1 MDPHGGTRSRFPPAA
16 PTSAGVLFALIL
28 VGLVLV
34 LLTGIPVFAGL
45 TLFATAIV
53 YLAEG
58 NLGGLGDLVF
68 GKLNTYLLVAI
79 PLFTLMAHFMIRG
92 KVVDDLFGAAH
103 TLLRHLPGGMG
114 VATVAA
120 CTVFAAISG
129 SSVATALTIGSA
141 AIPLMG
147 AGGTLGIL
155 IPPSGPMVLFGVV
168 SDTSIGALFMAGVVP
183 GLMLATIFAIYC
195 MTEAKLARHPVK
207 TEPRTT
213 AREALA
219 ALRRSFWALTLPAT
233 VLGGMYFGVFTAT
246 EAAAAGALGALAI
259 ASLVYRNLPPAE
271 IWRSAIDAAR
281 NSAMLFLILAAA
293 ALLGNALTKL
303 RIPVQMVEL
312 VTHYGLSQTGFLL
325 AVMLVV
331 FVLGMFLE
339 TISIILITTPVVLP
353 VLAALHINPIWYG
366 ILLTINL
373 ELALITPPVG
383 MNLFAIKA
391 ISRAP
396 ISEIMLG
403 VAPYVALMV
412 VGLGLVLAFPQTAL
426 WLPGTMNY
434 K

>member
-1 MDPHGGTRSRFPPAA
+1 M
-16 PTSAGVLFALIL
+16 LFALIL

-141 AIPLMG
+141 AIPLMIRYGYNPRVAYGVVG

-207 TEPRTT
+207 TEPRAT

-246 EAAAAGALGALAI
+246 EAAAVGALGALAI

-391 ISRAP
+391 ITRAP
-396 ISEIMLG
+396 IGEIMLG

>member
-1 MDPHGGTRSRFPPAA
+1 
-16 PTSAGVLFALIL
+16 VLFALIL

-45 TLFATAIV
+45 LLFATGILV
-53 YLAEG
+53 TAEG
-58 NLGGLGDLVF
+58 KLGGIGDLVF
-68 GKLNTYLLVAI
+68 GKLNTYLLVSI

-92 KVVDDLFGAAH
+92 KVVDDLFGAAN
-103 TLLRHLPGGMG
+103 TMLRHLPGGMG

-141 AIPLMG
+141 AIPLMIRYG
-147 AGGTLGIL
+147 YSPRVAYGVVGGGGTLGIL

-183 GLMLATIFAIYC
+183 GLMLALIFAIYC
-195 MTEAKLARHPVK
+195 MTEAKLARHKVK
-207 TEPRTT
+207 TEPR
-213 AREALA
+213 ASFGEAMR
-219 ALRRSFWALTLPAT
+219 ALRKSFWALTLPVL

-259 ASLVYRNLPPAE
+259 ATLVYRTLGPRD
-271 IWRSAIDAAR
+271 IWGAAVDAAR
-281 NSAMLFLILAAA
+281 NTAMLFLILAAA
-293 ALLGNALTKL
+293 ALLGHALTKL
-303 RIPVQMVEL
+303 RIPAQMVEL
-312 VTHYGLSQTGFLL
+312 VTQYGVSQMGFLI
-325 AVMLVV
+325 AVMLLI

-353 VLAALHINPIWYG
+353 VLAALKIDPVWYG

-391 ISRAP
+391 ITRAP
-396 ISEIMLG
+396 IGEIIMG
-403 VAPYVALMV
+403 VLPYV
-412 VGLGLVLAFPQTAL
+412 GLLIFGLALVLLFPSIAL
-426 WLPGTMNY
+426 WLPSTMNY

>member
-1 MDPHGGTRSRFPPAA
+1 MT
-16 PTSAGVLFALIL
+16 FALIL
-28 VGLVLV
+28 IGLVLV
-34 LLTGIPVFAGL
+34 LLTGVPVFAGL
-45 TLFATAIV
+45 LLFSSAMLYAV
-53 YLAEG
+53 EG
-58 NLGGLGDLVF
+58 HLGGIGDLVF
-68 GKLNTYLLVAI
+68 GKLDTYLLVSI

-141 AIPLMG
+141 AIPLMIRYG
-147 AGGTLGIL
+147 YSPRVAYGVVGGGGTLGIL
-155 IPPSGPMVLFGVV
+155 IPPSGPMILFGVV
-168 SDTSIGALFMAGVVP
+168 SDTSIGALFMAGVMP
-183 GLMLATIFAIYC
+183 GLMLAAIFAIYC
-195 MTEAKLARHPVK
+195 MTSAKLARKPVA
-207 TEPRTT
+207 TQPRATL
-213 AREALA
+213 AEALT
-219 ALRRSFWALTLPAT
+219 ALRKSFWALTLPVL

-246 EAAAAGALGALAI
+246 EAAAAGALGALLI
-259 ASLVYRNLPPAE
+259 AMLVYRNFTLKDV
-271 IWRSAIDAAR
+271 WGSAIDASR

-293 ALLGNALTKL
+293 ALLGNVLTKL
-303 RIPVQMVEL
+303 RIPNQMVDL
-312 VTHYGLSQTGFLL
+312 VTQYGVSQLTFLF
-325 AVMLVV
+325 AVMLLI

-353 VLAALHINPIWYG
+353 VLAALQINPIWYG

-391 ISRAP
+391 ITRAP
-396 ISEIMLG
+396 IGEIIAG
-403 VAPYVALMV
+403 VTPYVLLLI
-412 VGLGLVLAFPQTAL
+412 LGLALVLFFPAIAL
-426 WLPGTMNY
+426 WLPGTMQY

>member
-1 MDPHGGTRSRFPPAA
+1 M
-16 PTSAGVLFALIL
+16 LFALIL

-34 LLTGIPVFAGL
+34 LLTGIPVFSGL
-45 TLFATAIV
+45 LLFAAAIL
-53 YLAEG
+53 YTAEG
-58 NLGGLGDLVF
+58 HLGGIGDLVF
-68 GKLNTYLLVAI
+68 GKLDTYLLVSI

-114 VATVAA
+114 IATVAA

-141 AIPLMG
+141 AIPLMIRYG
-147 AGGTLGIL
+147 YSPRFAYGVVGGGGTLGIL

-168 SDTSIGALFMAGVVP
+168 SDTSIGALFMAGIVP
-183 GLMLATIFAIYC
+183 GLMLALIFAVYC
-195 MTEAKLARHPVK
+195 ATAMKLAANPVAI
-207 TEPRTT
+207 EPRATS
-213 AREALA
+213 AEVVA
-219 ALRRSFWALTLPAT
+219 ALRKSVWSLTLPVL

-259 ASLVYRNLPPAE
+259 AMFVYRNFGLKDL
-271 IWRSAIDAAR
+271 WGSAIDAAR

-293 ALLGNALTKL
+293 ALLGHALTKL
-303 RIPVQMVEL
+303 RIPNQMVDL
-312 VTHYGLSQTGFLL
+312 VAQYGVSQLGFLA
-325 AVMLVV
+325 AVMVLL

-353 VLAALHINPIWYG
+353 VLAALKINPGWYG

-391 ISRAP
+391 ITRAP
-396 ISEIMLG
+396 IRDIIAG
-403 VAPYVALMV
+403 VTPYVGLLI
-412 VGLGLVLAFPQTAL
+412 VGLALVMSFPQIAL
-426 WLPGTMNY
+426 WLPGTMQY

>member
-1 MDPHGGTRSRFPPAA
+1 
-16 PTSAGVLFALIL
+16 VLFALIL

-45 TLFATAIV
+45 LLFAAGILVT
-53 YLAEG
+53 AEG
-58 NLGGLGDLVF
+58 KLGGIGDLVF
-68 GKLNTYLLVAI
+68 GKLNTYLLVSI

-92 KVVDDLFGAAH
+92 KVVDDLFGAAN
-103 TLLRHLPGGMG
+103 TMLRHLPGGMG

-141 AIPLMG
+141 AIPLMIRYG
-147 AGGTLGIL
+147 YSPRVAYGVVGGGGTLGIL

-183 GLMLATIFAIYC
+183 GLMLALIFAIYC
-195 MTEAKLARHPVK
+195 MTEAKLARHKVK
-207 TEPRTT
+207 TEPR
-213 AREALA
+213 ASFGEAMR
-219 ALRRSFWALTLPAT
+219 ALRKSFWALTLPVV

-259 ASLVYRNLPPAE
+259 ATLVYRTLGARD
-271 IWRSAIDAAR
+271 IWSAAVDAAR
-281 NSAMLFLILAAA
+281 NTAMLFLILAAA
-293 ALLGNALTKL
+293 ALLGHALTKL
-303 RIPVQMVEL
+303 RIPAQMVEL
-312 VTHYGLSQTGFLL
+312 VTQYGVSQIGFLI
-325 AVMLVV
+325 AVMLLI

-353 VLAALHINPIWYG
+353 VLAALKIDPVWYG

-391 ISRAP
+391 ITRAP
-396 ISEIMLG
+396 IGEIIMG
-403 VAPYVALMV
+403 VLPYVGLLI
-412 VGLGLVLAFPQTAL
+412 LGLALVLFFPSIAL
-426 WLPGTMNY
+426 WLPSTMSY

>member
-1 MDPHGGTRSRFPPAA
+1 M
-16 PTSAGVLFALIL
+16 LFALIL
-28 VGLVLV
+28 IGLVLV
-34 LLTGIPVFAGL
+34 LLTGVPVFAGL
-45 TLFATAIV
+45 LLFATAML
-53 YLAEG
+53 YMAEG
-58 NLGGLGDLVF
+58 HLGGIGDLVF
-68 GKLNTYLLVAI
+68 GDLDSYLLVAI

-103 TLLRHLPGGMG
+103 TVLRHLPGGMG

-141 AIPLMG
+141 AIPLMIRYGYSPRVAYGVVG

-183 GLMLATIFAIYC
+183 GLMLAAIFAIYC
-195 MTEAKLARHPVK
+195 MSSAALAKDQVK
-207 TEPRTT
+207 REPR
-213 AREALA
+213 ASLREIGA
-219 ALRRSFWALTLPAT
+219 ALRRSFWSLALPVI

-246 EAAAAGALGALAI
+246 EAAAAGALAALII
-259 ASLVYRNLPPAE
+259 AMAVYRNFTLRDL
-271 IWRSAIDAAR
+271 WLSAIDAAR

-293 ALLGNALTKL
+293 ALLGQVLTKL
-303 RIPVQMVEL
+303 RIPNQIVDL
-312 VTHYGLSQTGFLL
+312 VGQYSLGQIGFLIS
-325 AVMLVV
+325 VMVLI
-331 FVLGMFLE
+331 FILGMFLE

-353 VLAALHINPIWYG
+353 VLAALKINPVWYG

-383 MNLFAIKA
+383 MNLFALKA
-391 ISRAP
+391 VTRAP
-396 ISEIMLG
+396 LIDIIMG
-403 VAPYVALMV
+403 VAPYVLLIIFGLALVM
-412 VGLGLVLAFPQTAL
+412 LFPSIAL
-426 WLPGTMNY
+426 WLPGTMQY

>member
-1 MDPHGGTRSRFPPAA
+1 M
-16 PTSAGVLFALIL
+16 VFALIL

-34 LLTGIPVFAGL
+34 LLTGVPVFAGL
-45 TLFATAIV
+45 MLFATALLV
-53 YLAEG
+53 GVEG
-58 NLGGLGDLVF
+58 RLGGIGDLVF
-68 GKLNTYLLVAI
+68 GKLDTYLLVSI

-141 AIPLMG
+141 AIPLMIRYGYSPRVAYGVVG

-183 GLMLATIFAIYC
+183 GLMLAAIFAVYC
-195 MTEAKLARHPVK
+195 MTSAKLAENRVA
-207 TEPRTT
+207 TEPRATFS
-213 AREALA
+213 EVLG
-219 ALRRSFWALTLPAT
+219 ALRKSFWSLTLPAM
-233 VLGGMYFGVFTAT
+233 VLGGMYFGIFTAT
-246 EAAAAGALGALAI
+246 EAAAAGALGALLI
-259 ASLVYRNLPPAE
+259 AMLVYRNFGFRDL
-271 IWRSAIDAAR
+271 WLSAIDASR

-293 ALLGNALTKL
+293 ALLGNVLTKL
-303 RIPVQMVEL
+303 RIPNQMVEL
-312 VTHYGLSQTGFLL
+312 VTQYGVSQLGFLF
-325 AVMLVV
+325 AVMLLV

-353 VLAALHINPIWYG
+353 VLAALKISPVWYG

-391 ISRAP
+391 ITRAP
-396 ISEIMLG
+396 IYEIIAG
-403 VAPYVALMV
+403 VAPYVALLIF
-412 VGLGLVLAFPQTAL
+412 GLALVMFFPPIAL
-426 WLPGTMNY
+426 WLPGTMQY